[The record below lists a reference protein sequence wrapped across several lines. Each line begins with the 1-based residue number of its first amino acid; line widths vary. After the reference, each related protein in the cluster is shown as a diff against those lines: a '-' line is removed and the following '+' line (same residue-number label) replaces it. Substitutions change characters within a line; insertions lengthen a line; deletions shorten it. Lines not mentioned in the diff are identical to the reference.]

1 MGQSKD
7 CLQFKL
13 IMMIKYF
20 LLFLLSVNS
29 FAQEVDDTLGLSA
42 MLIQGQSF
50 EKAITL
56 LDKFEPIN
64 LKEEQRLSV
73 LKGLAKL
80 GQRNFDSAIQ
90 SFEKALT
97 FKEPSNEII
106 LYLAKAYTGSKN
118 YQKVI
123 DLLSSKLESSESY
136 RVLVNA
142 FWSLNRPN
150 QALSV
155 LNFGLQNF
163 KTEESLYKQKLFYL
177 FELKL
182 YQEGI
187 SFFENKYATSFP
199 LSGQDYVDLATA
211 IQDPIYNQLSLQW
224 LEKAKLLFPKD
235 EQVLL
240 ALGRVYFGRGSYYN
254 AAVLFDQLAH
264 INSKYFSEASE
275 LYRRSG
281 HLITAISLNNEVPD
295 FKQKLEQRFVLF
307 LDNQDVEKMTSM
319 QSQMEIHGILEND
332 ELRYA
337 MAWAQFEKG
346 NYGQA
351 QRMLAKIID
360 QKIFEKA
367 QDLRKQIVDCQ
378 QENFKCVF

>member
-1 MGQSKD
+1 
-7 CLQFKL
+7 
-13 IMMIKYF
+13 MIKYF
-20 LLFLLSVNS
+20 LLLLLSLNS
-29 FAQEVDDTLGLSA
+29 FAQEVEDTLGLSA
-42 MLIQGQSF
+42 LLIQGQSF

-56 LDKFEPIN
+56 LNKFEPIN
-64 LKEEQRLSV
+64 TKEEQRLSV
-73 LKGLAKL
+73 LKGLAQL
-80 GQRNFDSAIQ
+80 GVRDFDTAAQ

-97 FKEPSNEII
+97 FKDPSHEII
-106 LYLAKAYTGSKN
+106 LYLAKAYTGSKK
-118 YQKVI
+118 YQRVI
-123 DLLSSKLESSESY
+123 DLLSGKLETSESY

-142 FWSLNRPN
+142 FWSLNRPD
-150 QALSV
+150 QALSM
-155 LNFGLQNF
+155 LNLGLQKY

-187 SFFENKYATSFP
+187 FFFENEYATSFP
-199 LSGQDYVDLATA
+199 LSGQDYVELATA
-211 IQDPIYNQLSLQW
+211 IQDPIYHQLSIQW

-281 HLITAISLNNEVPD
+281 HLITAISLNNEVSD
-295 FKQKLEQRFVLF
+295 FKQKMEQRFVLF
-307 LDNQDVEKMTSM
+307 LDNQDVENMTSM
-319 QSQMEIHGILEND
+319 QSQMEIHGLLDND

-346 NYGQA
+346 NYSQA
-351 QRMLAKIID
+351 QQMLAKIID

-367 QDLRKQIVDCQ
+367 QDLRKQVVDCQ